1 MRRRFRKV
9 PILCLQGI
17 LYPVGGLLFIKSYQ
31 SKREEVMSD
40 NVDVVRELLAALVPL
55 LPGPGGEIPP
65 GYSTVNM

>member
-1 MRRRFRKV
+1 
-9 PILCLQGI
+9 
-17 LYPVGGLLFIKSYQ
+17 
-31 SKREEVMSD
+31 MSD